1 MIISLEKMLPENEF
15 NQKIASILDKTGRID
30 IYLAMKENINLHFN
44 HYFFPKWEV
53 YFQNGLIFV

>member
-1 MIISLEKMLPENEF
+1 MLPENEF